1 MKICLEGW
9 SKINHS
15 FSISC
20 VNKLLEFIKLPIDIK
35 FKETSYSNN
44 RKYLDPSLESL
55 VENTSLIIQ
64 NPRKYGNEKSIKFI
78 RDNFSWKKTVEKI
91 YNIFDKNL

>member
-1 MKICLEGW
+1 MVIKY
-9 SKINHS
+9 SKIFIRKTVLFYDKENDIFLDWH
-15 FSISC
+15 
-20 VNKLLEFIKLPIDIK
+20 NKFIN
-35 FKETSYSNN
+35 SNN
-44 RKYLDPSLESL
+44 RKYLEPSLESL